1 MKTVVGI
8 STRSGGQLS
17 FTIDHSAA
25 SNETKITK
33 DEYLAAILAGYP
45 GAGVKIEPA
54 YSQTPPG
61 VIGSR
66 ANGMFLN

>member
-1 MKTVVGI
+1 M
-8 STRSGGQLS
+8 
-17 FTIDHSAA
+17 
-25 SNETKITK
+25 TK

-45 GAGVKIEPA
+45 GEGVKREPA
-54 YSQTPPG
+54 YSQAPPG